1 MGKDIKKIDIKGR
14 INFASVIKKMKTD
27 KLMFFCSK
35 NNITIF
41 KKEDYNEFAQQLSNL
56 GVDPIVIAGETE
68 EIKLDNQKRMSI
80 GVCDYAPGIKR
91 DSMLVGIH
99 DKIGE
104 FEKYEFMPE
113 EEYNEKLKK
122 SEEVLNKNGGQ

>member
-1 MGKDIKKIDIKGR
+1 MGKERKKIDKKGR
-14 INFASVIKKMKTD
+14 INFGGVIKKMGTD

-35 NNITIF
+35 NNIIIF
-41 KKEDYNEFAQQLSNL
+41 KKENYNEFAQQLSNL
-56 GVDPIVIAGETE
+56 GVDPVVIAGEIE

-80 GVCDYAPGIKR
+80 GVRDYAPGIKR

-99 DKIGE
+99 NEIGE

-113 EEYNEKLKK
+113 EEYSEKLKK